1 MRLKVNKK
9 QLKEYCSMKSK
20 TQIEKEY
27 IEKIEKQFESELKTL
42 ETKYRS
48 GIAKLQAR
56 KQSAISCETDFLRYA
71 KNFKSSRELIKYFS
85 EKIQTVEGFKLE
97 NTPDWNVSY
106 GYFNSEN
113 KLNQSVDCTFDL
125 ERNHVW
131 FSVHASCRRLHGLSW
146 VNVTTKKQVDDI
158 IKTVRSVVTFWTK
171 MEQFCQENKI
181 KNIEV
186 GKYDAKNDF
195 EYGTDVI
202 LKLPKTTKLIKFNA
216 YTNTCQCIDETTS
229 NVEYTDG
236 LFNIIQ
242 SYAEKN

>member
-1 MRLKVNKK
+1 MNKK

-27 IEKIEKQFESELKTL
+27 IEKIEKQFESKLKSL
-42 ETKYRS
+42 ETKYMS
-48 GIAKLQAR
+48 DIAELQTR

-85 EKIQTVEGFKLE
+85 EKIQTVEGFKLKD
-97 NTPDWNVSY
+97 TPDWNVSY

-113 KLNQSVDCTFDL
+113 KLNQCVGCTFDL
-125 ERNHVW
+125 EYNHVW
-131 FSVHASCRRLHGLSW
+131 FDVHASCRRLHGLSW

-158 IKTVRSVVTFWTK
+158 IETVRSVVAFWTK

-186 GKYDAKNDF
+186 GKYEAKNDF

-202 LKLPKTTKLIKFNA
+202 LKLPKTTKLIEFNA
-216 YTNTCQCIDETTS
+216 YTNTCQCIDKTTS
-229 NVEYTDG
+229 KVEYTDG
-236 LFNIIQ
+236 LFNVIQ
-242 SYAEKN
+242 SYVEKK